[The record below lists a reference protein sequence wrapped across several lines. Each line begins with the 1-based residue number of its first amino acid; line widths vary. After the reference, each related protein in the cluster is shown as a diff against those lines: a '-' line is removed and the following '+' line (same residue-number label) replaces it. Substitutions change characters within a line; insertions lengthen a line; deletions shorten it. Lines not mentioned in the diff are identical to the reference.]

1 MRETTSCKRKRKF
14 GERKHGVRKNASDK
28 KKKKTSE
35 TIYETDRKESA
46 KREI

>member
-1 MRETTSCKRKRKF
+1 MRETISCKRKRKF

-28 KKKKTSE
+28 KNKTSE